1 MYFYIS
7 QHAIVHIIVP
17 ILFMIMP

>member
-7 QHAIVHIIVP
+7 QHAIVHIFVP